1 MECHAWRVRF
11 SKYEGLGNDFI
22 LIDGKSLDP
31 SVVRR
36 LCDRHRGVGA
46 DGVIAIDRT
55 GARPYM
61 RVTNSDGSVPEM
73 CGNGLRCVVLHLV
86 RTGVFARA
94 QSFVVDT
101 DAGPHGCSLDDDLVT
116 VEMAI
121 PSLDPREVP
130 VAADA
135 PLVDAPFAIGA
146 DTLHVTAVSMGNP
159 HAVFFDEVGMRRLEL
174 GPAIGADPRFPN
186 GVNVGFARTKGSSIE
201 LFVFERGAGWTEACG
216 TGAAAA
222 AVAAVETGRF
232 ARGTA
237 IPVDLPGGRLV
248 LEVGERGRRVR
259 MTGPARHVFD
269 GVLQ

>member
-1 MECHAWRVRF
+1 VRF
-11 SKYEGLGNDFI
+11 AKYEGLGNDFI
-22 LIDGKSLDP
+22 LIDGKSLDREA
-31 SVVRR
+31 VRA

-46 DGVIAIDRT
+46 DGVIAIDRS
-55 GARPYM
+55 GPHPYM
-61 RVTNSDGSVPEM
+61 HVTNSDGSVPEM

-86 RTGVFARA
+86 RAGVFAPA

-101 DAGPHGCSLDDDLVT
+101 DAGPHGCSFDNDLVT
-116 VEMAI
+116 VEMAV
-121 PSLDPREVP
+121 PSLDPGDLP
-130 VAADA
+130 VVSST
-135 PLVDAPFAIGA
+135 PLVDAPFAVGA
-146 DTLHVTAVSMGNP
+146 ETLHVTAVSMGNP
-159 HAVFFDEVGMRRLEL
+159 HAVFFDEVGPRRLEL
-174 GPAIGADPRFPN
+174 GPMIGADPRFPK
-186 GVNVGFARTKGSSIE
+186 GVNVGFARPKADSIE

-269 GVLQ
+269 GVVPG